1 MSEKFDLTNNQ
12 FDITK
17 YGLKGEDIYNIA
29 KCGKKSVSFKTR
41 MAARALLLN
50 VLNSGN
56 SSDEAQFLL
65 TMLSTRLF
73 MSNKEMDIIRE
84 RIITEFVDTAIEK
97 HGTFNLEED
106 YVAVMKI
113 ARKG

>member
-12 FDITK
+12 FDIAK

-29 KCGKKSVSFKTR
+29 KCGKKSVSFKIR

-50 VLNSGN
+50 VLNSGD

-65 TMLSTRLF
+65 AMLSTRLF
-73 MSNKEMDIIRE
+73 MADKEMDILRE
-84 RIITEFVDTAIEK
+84 RIITEFVDPAIEK
-97 HGTFNLEED
+97 YGTFNLKED
-106 YVAVMKI
+106 YLAVIKND
-113 ARKG
+113 